1 MKHKSVKWSH
11 AVQMSHFPNNCPN
24 IFWTLICNVYSHMY
38 AYASFVFHH
47 PRCLSF
53 LKKTVHIASDNSLV
67 KVPDLQPAWMIYLS
81 QYEAQVSEVESCSTN
96 ESFFK

>member
-1 MKHKSVKWSH
+1 
-11 AVQMSHFPNNCPN
+11 
-24 IFWTLICNVYSHMY
+24 MY
-38 AYASFVFHH
+38 AYASFAFHH
-47 PRCLSF
+47 SCCLPL

-81 QYEAQVSEVESCSTN
+81 QNEAQVSEVESCSTN